1 MFRQMY
7 AGKLCLAPMV
17 RSGELPTRLLA
28 LKYGCDLVWSPE
40 IVDKKMIQCRRVENQ
55 ELETVDFIEPKADR
69 VILRTYPKM
78 EKDKLIFQ
86 IGTASPE
93 LAVEAALIV
102 IKDVAGV
109 DLNCGCPKPF
119 LTHLGMG
126 QRLLSNPELLTS
138 ILNALYEKVGKPN
151 NKPISCKIRL
161 MDSVADSLQL
171 IETICRDTKIS
182 NLTIHCRE
190 RTMRNRE
197 LPIKSYL
204 KEIIAIGDKYGINI
218 IINGAVLNRNQFE
231 QLQKYLDNYTV
242 GAMIGE
248 AAESNPTVFSKNPK
262 GYKQVT
268 KEFLEYCIKFD
279 NPTLNS
285 KYILLNQIPPKI
297 PSHKQFLSSK
307 THEEM
312 CTLVDELDDEEGRK
326 ILIKTLQKPRLFT
339 AEEFENKESFLNIE
353 EFENIHKDIDRSEL
367 QMKGKKKKQNNNGN
381 NGKNKS
387 KVSNGSVDGPD
398 SRKRTIEATDLATKK
413 VKA

>member
-1 MFRQMY
+1 MFRQLY

-40 IVDKKMIQCRRVENQ
+40 IVDKKMIQCRRVENS

-69 VILRTYPKM
+69 VVLRTYPKM
-78 EKDKLIFQ
+78 ERDRLIFQ

-93 LAVEAALIV
+93 LAVEAAKLV
-102 IKDVAGV
+102 INDVAGI

-126 QRLLSNPELLTS
+126 QRLLSNPELLTA
-138 ILNALYEKVGKPN
+138 ILNALYDKVGKPN

-161 MDSVADSLQL
+161 MDSVTESLQL

-231 QLQKYLDNYTV
+231 QLQKYLDNYTI

-248 AAESNPTVFSKNPK
+248 AAESNPTVFSKLPK
-262 GYKQVT
+262 GFKQVT
-268 KEFLEYCIKFD
+268 KEFLEYCVKFD
-279 NPTLNS
+279 NQPLNS
-285 KYILLNQIPPKI
+285 KYILLNQIPPKV
-297 PSHKQFLSSK
+297 PSHKSFLSSK
-307 THEEM
+307 SHEEM
-312 CTLVDELDDEEGRK
+312 LTLVEGLDDQEGSK
-326 ILIKTLQKPRLFT
+326 ILIKTLQKPKLFT
-339 AEEFENKESFLNIE
+339 PQEFEAKESFLNID
-353 EFENIHKDIDRSEL
+353 EFENIHKDIDRS
-367 QMKGKKKKQNNNGN
+367 QIQGKGKKNNNNKKQQNKGN
-381 NGKNKS
+381 ENEFN
-387 KVSNGSVDGPD
+387 VD
-398 SRKRTIEATDLATKK
+398 SRKRSIETNDPTVKK
-413 VKA
+413 VRAQ